1 MSCLRIFT
9 CKERFLINP
18 LSGIVLQASF
28 GTRQRRFAMSI
39 GLIVRAMALGLVV
52 VVNLS
57 TLTSVHAG
65 TERAPRNAPPSV
77 SIANNSGGVI
87 AQYAITAADY
97 RNSRTLVKFMG
108 RCDSACTLFL
118 GLPASQTCVAG
129 AAYFRFHA
137 PFGVSD
143 HAQQLAQNYLMSRY
157 PRWVRQWINQKSG
170 LTHQLITMDYNYASR
185 FMRTCDAVA
194 SR

>member
-1 MSCLRIFT
+1 
-9 CKERFLINP
+9 
-18 LSGIVLQASF
+18 
-28 GTRQRRFAMSI
+28 MSI
-39 GLIVRAMALGLVV
+39 GLIARAMALGLAV
-52 VVNLS
+52 VVNFS
-57 TLTSVHAG
+57 TLTGAHAG
-65 TERAPRNAPPSV
+65 TERALRNAPPSV

-97 RNSRTLVKFMG
+97 RNSGTLVKFMG

-118 GLPASQTCVAG
+118 GLPAGQTCVAS

-143 HAQQLAQNYLMSRY
+143 HAQRSAQNYLMSRY

-170 LTHQLITMDYNYASR
+170 LTHQLITMDYNYASK
-185 FMRTCDAVA
+185 FMRRCDVVA